1 MWGKMRV
8 RGKGFASLSRRQEVI
23 WALFF
28 GARWT
33 RDKGGC
39 RSWEAGLGGGSE
51 DDRGPGKSWASSHPD
66 APKGSHERRN
76 EGQRRARG
84 EEDTG
89 RLKETVGVEVKK
101 GRWDKH

>member
-1 MWGKMRV
+1 MALDGPEIREAVGLGKR
-8 RGKGFASLSRRQEVI
+8 
-23 WALFF
+23 
-28 GARWT
+28 
-33 RDKGGC
+33 
-39 RSWEAGLGGGSE
+39 GLGGGSE